1 MTSFF
6 LGFPSTSF
14 IQRRSVPPPCY
25 CTGSCGSGS
34 GMGSGCFAPP
44 HVEPWN
50 FTASSKFLLSPML
63 SKPQASPTCPRTG
76 SSGSTS
82 TCPTPLQ
89 ELVTMLCTSLR
100 LYCSASS
107 CRSTSS
113 RAELPPQHAKR
124 CWRARR
130 IPAHK
135 PPQMLSQPSSSRRVK
150 GLDWHHRTG
159 EQPHPSASPASPG
172 GEVLTLRVFGVRV

>member
-1 MTSFF
+1 MDEFPWINLFSFSFYILMTSFF

-34 GMGSGCFAPP
+34 GTGSGCFAPP

-89 ELVTMLCTSLR
+89 ELVTVLGASLR
-100 LYCSASS
+100 LHCSASS
-107 CRSTSS
+107 CRSTRS
-113 RAELPPQHAKR
+113 RAELSLQHAKR
-124 CWRARR
+124 CWRA
-130 IPAHK
+130 
-135 PPQMLSQPSSSRRVK
+135 Q
-150 GLDWHHRTG
+150 RTG

-172 GEVLTLRVFGVRV
+172 GEVLTWREFGVVVC